1 MENQLDE
8 VLKSLDLEYFA
19 TGEYRIEF
27 DQFLKMKEKGKAMM
41 LDVRTDEEA
50 DVCKLAFAKHIPINE
65 LPDRLNELPKDKL
78 IVPFCASSVRAAI
91 ALVYLNAVGFDDV
104 RMYVGKISD
113 LTSNLMPPHVSSHYD
128 VLKEI

>member
-8 VLKSLDLEYFA
+8 VVRSLSLEYFA
-19 TGEYRIEF
+19 TGEYRIAF
-27 DQFLKMKEKGKAMM
+27 DQFLKMKEKGKAIM
-41 LDVRTDEEA
+41 LDVRTNEEA
-50 DVCKLAFAKHIPINE
+50 EVCKLSFALHIPIDE

-91 ALVYLNAVGFDDV
+91 ALVYLNAKGFDDV

-113 LTSNLMPPHVSSHYD
+113 LTSNLMPPHVYNHYD